1 MLFFFFTD
9 SVIVS
14 SMNEKEKLFRDSKEF
29 YELDLPKFYD
39 TLTKAINSNNMQS
52 IYELSKIFARY
63 CFKNL
68 DS

>member
-1 MLFFFFTD
+1 MNKKEQLIKET
-9 SVIVS
+9 S
-14 SMNEKEKLFRDSKEF
+14 S

-52 IYELSKIFARY
+52 VYELSKIFTRY